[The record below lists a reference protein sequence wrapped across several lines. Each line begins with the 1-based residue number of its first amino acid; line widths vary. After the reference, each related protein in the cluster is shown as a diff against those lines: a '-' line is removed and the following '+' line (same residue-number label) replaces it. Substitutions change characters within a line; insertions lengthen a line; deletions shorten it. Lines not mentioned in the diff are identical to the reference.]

1 MAAPAKILIVDD
13 ERDLVDAYV
22 RLLQRAGHIC
32 LAAFDANE
40 AIQLIDAESPDL
52 VITDLSLPDT
62 SGIEIIRHVRAKSQT
77 TPIIVMSGHNTP
89 ELNHA
94 AHAAGANVIA
104 PEARL
109 DSRTSARDRRSAR
122 SVSGVFQKKRA
133 QILHSDV
140 ASRVSKFVILP
151 LALLALSG

>member
-1 MAAPAKILIVDD
+1 MAAQAKILIVDD

-22 RLLQRAGHIC
+22 RLLQRAGHRC

-62 SGIEIIRHVRAKSQT
+62 SGIEIIRHIRAKSAT

-89 ELNHA
+89 ELNKA
-94 AHAAGANVIA
+94 AHAAGANISLLKPVSIA
-104 PEARL
+104 ELRE
-109 DSRTSARDRRSAR
+109 SDRRST
-122 SVSGVFQKKRA
+122 RA
-133 QILHSDV
+133 Q
-140 ASRVSKFVILP
+140 SKSSSKTRGCV
-151 LALLALSG
+151 

>member
-22 RLLQRAGHIC
+22 RLLQRAGHTCI
-32 LAAFDANE
+32 AAFDANE
-40 AIQLIDAESPDL
+40 AIQLFDAESPDL
-52 VITDLSLPDT
+52 LITDLSLPDS

-94 AHAAGANVIA
+94 AHAAGANVTLLKPVSIA
-104 PEARL
+104 ELQRVIVEA
-109 DSRTSARDRRSAR
+109 
-122 SVSGVFQKKRA
+122 
-133 QILHSDV
+133 
-140 ASRVSKFVILP
+140 
-151 LALLALSG
+151 LAL